1 MKRKLFKV
9 LCITLPLLFITS
21 CSALFVYHYYHPY
34 PQYEAM
40 TDEMVKIENYIKEA
54 EKEETKIQIANFQSE
69 WISDYFDHDK
79 LLATKLK
86 EIEFQ
91 PIEKEKTNEW
101 SLYKNA
107 LVLCFVDQDYNFIL
121 KETLTSVSVSAYVY
135 PPTARFS
142 VGTYKDYVIS
152 KEEGEKLVEIAGN
165 IISNQEQESS

>member
-21 CSALFVYHYYHPY
+21 CSALFVYHLYHPY

-54 EKEETKIQIANFQSE
+54 EKEETKIIISNFQSK

-79 LLATKLK
+79 LLVTKLK

-91 PIEKEKTNEW
+91 PIEKEKVNEW

-107 LVLCFVDQDYNFIL
+107 LVLYFVDQDYRFVL
-121 KETLTSVSVSAYVY
+121 KETLTSVIVSAYVY

-142 VGTYKDYVIS
+142 VGTFKPYVIS
-152 KEEGEKLVEIAGN
+152 KEAGEKLVEIAGN
-165 IISNQEQESS
+165 IISNQEKEQS

>member
-1 MKRKLFKV
+1 
-9 LCITLPLLFITS
+9 
-21 CSALFVYHYYHPY
+21 
-34 PQYEAM
+34 M

-54 EKEETKIQIANFQSE
+54 VKEETKIQIANFQSE

-91 PIEKEKTNEW
+91 PIEKEKNNEW

>member
-1 MKRKLFKV
+1 
-9 LCITLPLLFITS
+9 
-21 CSALFVYHYYHPY
+21 
-34 PQYEAM
+34 M

-54 EKEETKIQIANFQSE
+54 EKEETKIIIANFQSE
-69 WISDYFDHDK
+69 WLSDYFDYDK
-79 LLATKLK
+79 SLVTKLK

-91 PIEKEKTNEW
+91 PIEKEKTKEW

>member
-21 CSALFVYHYYHPY
+21 CSALFVYHFFHPY
-34 PQYEAM
+34 PQCEAM

-79 LLATKLK
+79 LLVTKLK
-86 EIEFQ
+86 DIEFQ
-91 PIEKEKTNEW
+91 PIEKEKAENW
-101 SLYKNA
+101 CLYKNA

-121 KETLTSVSVSAYVY
+121 KETLTSVIVSAYVY
-135 PPTARFS
+135 PPSARFS
-142 VGTYKDYVIS
+142 EGTYKDYVIS

-165 IISNQEQESS
+165 IISNQEQEQS

>member
-1 MKRKLFKV
+1 
-9 LCITLPLLFITS
+9 
-21 CSALFVYHYYHPY
+21 
-34 PQYEAM
+34 M

-54 EKEETKIQIANFQSE
+54 EKEETKIIIANFQSE
-69 WISDYFDHDK
+69 WLSDYFDYDK
-79 LLATKLK
+79 SLVTKLK

-121 KETLTSVSVSAYVY
+121 KETLTSVSVSAYFY

-165 IISNQEQESS
+165 IISNQQQEQS

>member
-21 CSALFVYHYYHPY
+21 CSALFVYHLYHPY

-54 EKEETKIQIANFQSE
+54 EKEETKIIISNFQSK

-79 LLATKLK
+79 LLVTKLK

-91 PIEKEKTNEW
+91 PIEKEKVNEW

-107 LVLCFVDQDYNFIL
+107 LVLYFVDQDYRFVL
-121 KETLTSVSVSAYVY
+121 KDTLTSVIVSAYVY

-142 VGTYKDYVIS
+142 VGTFKPYVIS
-152 KEEGEKLVEIAGN
+152 KEAGEKLVEIAGN
-165 IISNQEQESS
+165 IISNQQQEQS

>member
-21 CSALFVYHYYHPY
+21 CSALFVYHLYHPY

-54 EKEETKIQIANFQSE
+54 EKEETKIIISNFQSK
-69 WISDYFDHDK
+69 WISDHFDHDK
-79 LLATKLK
+79 LLVTKLK

-91 PIEKEKTNEW
+91 PIEKEKVNEW

-107 LVLCFVDQDYNFIL
+107 LVLYFVDQDYRFVL
-121 KETLTSVSVSAYVY
+121 KDTLTSVIVSAYVY

-142 VGTYKDYVIS
+142 VGTFKPYVIS
-152 KEEGEKLVEIAGN
+152 KEAGEKLVEIAGN
-165 IISNQEQESS
+165 IISNQEKEQS